1 MRINRQ
7 SPARQQAIALVAVMV
22 LGSMLTLVLLA
33 GSNRTSALKQEL
45 KMLETKQ
52 KVRLEKASV
61 SMNTNLINHGQSS
74 RH

>member
-1 MRINRQ
+1 MRINRKP
-7 SPARQQAIALVAVMV
+7 PARQQAIALVAVMV

-52 KVRLEKASV
+52 KVRLEKARV
-61 SMNTNLINHGQSS
+61 LVNTNRINHGQSP

>member
-1 MRINRQ
+1 MRINRKP
-7 SPARQQAIALVAVMV
+7 PARQQAIALVAVMV

-52 KVRLEKASV
+52 KVRLEKVRVSV
-61 SMNTNLINHGQSS
+61 NTNRINHGQSS